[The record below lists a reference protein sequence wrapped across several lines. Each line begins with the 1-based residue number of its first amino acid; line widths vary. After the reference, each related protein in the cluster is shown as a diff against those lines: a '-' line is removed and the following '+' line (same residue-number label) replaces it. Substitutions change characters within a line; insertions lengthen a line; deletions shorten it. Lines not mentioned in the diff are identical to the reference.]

1 MPVDG
6 ARPGTDAPRWS
17 SRRHDRHGHDGT
29 RAATPTTILGFWS
42 AAPRGPAGTALAAWR
57 RQEERTVINRLFTGS
72 RCKNVRPI
80 AHPAGAIDRHTQ
92 GTIRYGLENLGRDLM
107 LVDWDTGKASMVF
120 PSDIELLVPA
130 QASAS

>member
-1 MPVDG
+1 MP
-6 ARPGTDAPRWS
+6 AQPLL
-17 SRRHDRHGHDGT
+17 
-29 RAATPTTILGFWS
+29 LGD
-42 AAPRGPAGTALAAWR
+42 

-80 AHPAGAIDRHTQ
+80 AHPAGAIDRHTH
-92 GTIRYGLENLGRDLM
+92 GTIRYGMENLGRDLM

-130 QASAS
+130 EAAAS